1 MYSLYLLFVGLIVLA
16 AVLMC
21 FVVLIQNSK
30 GGGLSSSF
38 AASNQIM
45 GVRKTTD
52 FIEKLT
58 WGLAI
63 FMVVVSVATAYVIPT
78 TSEASSV
85 IMDQAVKEQKT
96 NPLNAPAGFAAPQS
110 DAATDQP
117 AAVLQLKILLLINKK
132 DILQNERPSKKG
144 RFFIVYKN

>member
-1 MYSLYLLFVGLIVLA
+1 MYLLFVVLMVLA
-16 AVLMC
+16 AILMC
-21 FVVLIQNSK
+21 FVVLVQNSK

-38 AASNQIM
+38 ASSNQIM

-63 FMVVVSVATAYVIPT
+63 FMVVISIATSYVIPT
-78 TSEASSV
+78 TTEGSSV

-96 NPLNAPAGFAAPQS
+96 NPLNAPAGFAAPQTDAEAPS
-110 DAATDQP
+110 AAT
-117 AAVLQLKILLLINKK
+117 AAN
-132 DILQNERPSKKG
+132 DSAAN
-144 RFFIVYKN
+144 

>member
-1 MYSLYLLFVGLIVLA
+1 MYLLFVVLMVLA
-16 AVLMC
+16 AILMC
-21 FVVLIQNSK
+21 FVVLVQNSK

-38 AASNQIM
+38 ASSNQIM

-63 FMVVVSVATAYVIPT
+63 FMVVISIATSYVIPT
-78 TSEASSV
+78 TTEGSSV

-96 NPLNAPAGFAAPQS
+96 NPLNAPAGFVAPQTDAEAPAAAP
-110 DAATDQP
+110 AANDS
-117 AAVLQLKILLLINKK
+117 AAN
-132 DILQNERPSKKG
+132 
-144 RFFIVYKN
+144 

>member
-1 MYSLYLLFVGLIVLA
+1 MYLLFVVLMVLA
-16 AVLMC
+16 AILMC
-21 FVVLIQNSK
+21 FVVLVQNSK

-38 AASNQIM
+38 ASSNQIM

-63 FMVVVSVATAYVIPT
+63 FMVVISIATSYEIPT
-78 TSEASSV
+78 TTEGSSV

-96 NPLNAPAGFAAPQS
+96 NPLNAPAGFAAPQT
-110 DAATDQP
+110 DAEAP
-117 AAVLQLKILLLINKK
+117 AAAPAAN
-132 DILQNERPSKKG
+132 DSAAN
-144 RFFIVYKN
+144 

>member
-1 MYSLYLLFVGLIVLA
+1 MYLLFVVLMVLA
-16 AVLMC
+16 AILMC
-21 FVVLIQNSK
+21 FVVLVQNSK

-38 AASNQIM
+38 ASSNQIM

-63 FMVVVSVATAYVIPT
+63 FMVVISIATSYVIPT
-78 TSEASSV
+78 TTEGSSV

-96 NPLNAPAGFAAPQS
+96 NPLNAPAGFAAPQ
-110 DAATDQP
+110 TDVEAP
-117 AAVLQLKILLLINKK
+117 AAAPAAN
-132 DILQNERPSKKG
+132 DSAAN
-144 RFFIVYKN
+144 

>member
-1 MYSLYLLFVGLIVLA
+1 MYLLFVVLMVLA
-16 AVLMC
+16 AILMC
-21 FVVLIQNSK
+21 FVVLVQNSK

-38 AASNQIM
+38 ASSNQIM

-63 FMVVVSVATAYVIPT
+63 FMVVISIATSYVIPT
-78 TSEASSV
+78 TTEGSSV

-96 NPLNAPAGFAAPQS
+96 NPLNAPAGFATPQT
-110 DAATDQP
+110 DAEAP
-117 AAVLQLKILLLINKK
+117 AAAPAAN
-132 DILQNERPSKKG
+132 DSAAN
-144 RFFIVYKN
+144 

>member
-21 FVVLIQNSK
+21 FVGLIQNSK

-117 AAVLQLKILLLINKK
+117 AAAPAAK
-132 DILQNERPSKKG
+132 DSAAN
-144 RFFIVYKN
+144 

>member
-1 MYSLYLLFVGLIVLA
+1 MYLLFVVLMVLA
-16 AVLMC
+16 AILMC
-21 FVVLIQNSK
+21 FVVLVQNSK

-38 AASNQIM
+38 ASSNQIM

-63 FMVVVSVATAYVIPT
+63 FMVVISIATSYVIPT
-78 TSEASSV
+78 TTEGSSV

-96 NPLNAPAGFAAPQS
+96 NPLNAPAGFAAPQT
-110 DAATDQP
+110 DAEAP
-117 AAVLQLKILLLINKK
+117 AAAPAANDSAANLMG
-132 DILQNERPSKKG
+132 EPRT
-144 RFFIVYKN
+144 Y

>member
-1 MYSLYLLFVGLIVLA
+1 MYLLFVVLMVLA
-16 AVLMC
+16 AILMC
-21 FVVLIQNSK
+21 FVVLVQNSK

-38 AASNQIM
+38 ASSNQIM

-63 FMVVVSVATAYVIPT
+63 FMVVISIATSYVIPT
-78 TSEASSV
+78 ATEGSSV

-96 NPLNAPAGFAAPQS
+96 NPLNAPAGFAAPQ
-110 DAATDQP
+110 TDTEAP
-117 AAVLQLKILLLINKK
+117 AAAPAAN
-132 DILQNERPSKKG
+132 DSAAN
-144 RFFIVYKN
+144 